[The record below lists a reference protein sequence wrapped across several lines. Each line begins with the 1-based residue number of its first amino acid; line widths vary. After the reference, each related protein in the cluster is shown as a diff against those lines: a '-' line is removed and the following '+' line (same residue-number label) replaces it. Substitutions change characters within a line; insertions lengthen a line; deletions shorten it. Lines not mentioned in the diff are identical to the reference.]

1 MQPVGTQG
9 PVRRFLMC
17 AGPPSVSA
25 PTACTPKSM
34 AAIEACHRGLHLFG
48 NFLFWKIASLIVRT
62 RSIEL
67 KLDSVV
73 HLLQRLVGEALA
85 VNAKK
90 TLPRRALVTERP
102 HVITFVPSSNLCWRA
117 VYLTGVSYL

>member
-1 MQPVGTQG
+1 M
-9 PVRRFLMC
+9 FLGGLSTGR
-17 AGPPSVSA
+17 AGGSFP
-25 PTACTPKSM
+25 
-34 AAIEACHRGLHLFG
+34 AAALASLSHRGLHLFG

-85 VNAKK
+85 VNAKR
-90 TLPRRALVTERP
+90 TLPRRALATERP
-102 HVITFVPSSNLCWRA
+102 HVITVVPSSNLCWHA
-117 VYLTGVSYL
+117 VYLTGVWYL